1 MMGKVKQVSLM
12 ITLWYVLD
20 INYFTINKI
29 LLLYSA
35 LEHFETDH
43 FILVQK
49 EGEKPTKDI
58 VDDNRW
64 EINFPFSLS
73 DEEVEILGKNLP
85 ILGKNFRVRGGKLS
99 FNDYLPNGYDGTQYY
114 NVKATELFFDLQF
127 FQM

>member
-1 MMGKVKQVSLM
+1 M

-20 INYFTINKI
+20 INYFIINKI

-49 EGEKPTKDI
+49 EGEVPTRDI
-58 VDDNRW
+58 VDDNTW
-64 EINFPFSLS
+64 EISLHFTLC
-73 DEEVEILGKNLP
+73 DEEVEMLGKNLP

-99 FNDYLPNGYDGTQYY
+99 FNGYLPIDMKKLGT
-114 NVKATELFFDLQF
+114 L
-127 FQM
+127 M